1 MANARRI
8 KNVDADGPAN
18 LLLGIGSLMNLQ
30 PVDEIL
36 RGTLAD
42 FRLSRGERSVLVNLV
57 EKLANDEQQL
67 GLLRS
72 RAFAIAGEK
81 LVDPT
86 ALSVLQWLEEAV
98 KAFQPREPQAKVE
111 DEVLFTPG
119 DDCPRR
125 IGSILSHARRSMEI
139 CVFTITDDRI
149 SDEILEA
156 HRRGVKI
163 RIVTDNDKANDLGSD
178 VDRLNRAGIAV
189 RRDLTEY
196 HMHHKFA
203 VIDSQIAL
211 SGSYNWTRGAAE
223 YNAENLLIT
232 CRPRLIGLFS
242 AQFEQLWN
250 ELAPGGP
257 L

>member
-1 MANARRI
+1 
-8 KNVDADGPAN
+8 
-18 LLLGIGSLMNLQ
+18 MNMQ
-30 PVDEIL
+30 PVDDIL

-42 FRLSRGERSVLVNLV
+42 FRLSRGERGILVNLV
-57 EKLANDEQQL
+57 DQMAGNEQQL
-67 GLLRS
+67 ALLRS

-86 ALSVLQWLEEAV
+86 ALGVLEWLEEVV
-98 KAFQPREPQAKVE
+98 KALQPREPRAEVE

-125 IGSILSHARRSMEI
+125 IGRLLSQARQAMEI

-149 SDEILEA
+149 SEEIVGA
-156 HRRGVKI
+156 HQRGVKI

-178 VDRLNRAGIAV
+178 VDRLARAGIPV

-203 VIDSQIAL
+203 VIDGHIAL
-211 SGSYNWTRGAAE
+211 SGSYNWTRGAAQ

-232 CRPRLIGLFS
+232 SRSRLIGLFS
-242 AQFEQLWN
+242 AQFELLWK
-250 ELAPGGP
+250 ELAP
-257 L
+257 

>member
-1 MANARRI
+1 
-8 KNVDADGPAN
+8 
-18 LLLGIGSLMNLQ
+18 MNMQ
-30 PVDEIL
+30 PVDDIL

-42 FRLSRGERSVLVNLV
+42 FRLSRGERGVLVNMV
-57 EKLANDEQQL
+57 EQMGGNEQQL
-67 GLLRS
+67 ALLRN

-81 LVDPT
+81 LLDP
-86 ALSVLQWLEEAV
+86 ASLGVLEWLEEVV
-98 KAFQPREPQAKVE
+98 KALQPREPRSAAATAE

-125 IGSILSHARRSMEI
+125 IGSVLSNARQTMEI

-149 SDEILEA
+149 SEEILNA
-156 HRRGVKI
+156 HHRGVHI
-163 RIVTDNDKANDLGSD
+163 RIVTDNDKANDPGSD
-178 VDRLNRAGIAV
+178 VDRLARAGIAV

-203 VIDSQIAL
+203 VIDGRLAL
-211 SGSYNWTRGAAE
+211 SGSYNWTRGAAQ

-232 CRPRLIGLFS
+232 HRPHLIGLFS
-242 AQFEQLWN
+242 AQFERLWK
-250 ELAPGGP
+250 ELA

>member
-1 MANARRI
+1 
-8 KNVDADGPAN
+8 
-18 LLLGIGSLMNLQ
+18 MNMQ
-30 PVDEIL
+30 PVDDIL

-42 FRLSRGERSVLVNLV
+42 HRLSRGERGVLVNLV
-57 EKLANDEQQL
+57 EQMGSNEQQL
-67 GLLRS
+67 ALLRN

-86 ALSVLQWLEEAV
+86 ALGVLEWLEEVV
-98 KAFQPREPQAKVE
+98 KSLQPQAPRAAVE

-125 IGSILSHARRSMEI
+125 IGSVLGNARYSMEI

-149 SDEILEA
+149 SEEILNA
-156 HRRGVKI
+156 HHRGVNI
-163 RIVTDNDKANDLGSD
+163 RIVTDNDKANDPGSD
-178 VDRLNRAGIAV
+178 VDRLARAGIAV

-203 VIDSQIAL
+203 VIDGQLAL
-211 SGSYNWTRGAAE
+211 SGSYNWTRGAAQ

-232 CRPRLIGLFS
+232 HRPQLIGLFS
-242 AQFEQLWN
+242 AQFEHLWK
-250 ELAPGGP
+250 ELAP
-257 L
+257 